1 MVNTSFELELTVDGK
16 KEVIEVM
23 LQEVS
28 PFVTTGVFSKALD
41 VETNNYN
48 MGKVA
53 DELIDVVVVSPKNL
67 KERIGNADE
76 PINAVAK
83 IFLELQK
90 FCQSPKR
97 YGYVKAECKTK
108 VKNMEHDNT
117 KPNSSRRKKDE

>member
-90 FCQSPKR
+90 FCQSPKQ
-97 YGYVKAECKTK
+97 YGYAKAECKAK
-108 VKNMEHDNT
+108 IKDMEHDNT
-117 KPNSSRRKKDE
+117 KPNSNRSKKDE

>member
-28 PFVTTGVFSKALD
+28 PFITTGVFSKALD

-83 IFLELQK
+83 IFSELQR

-97 YGYVKAECKTK
+97 YGYVKAECKAK

-117 KPNSSRRKKDE
+117 KPNANRSKKDE

>member
-28 PFVTTGVFSKALD
+28 PFITTGVFSKALD

-83 IFLELQK
+83 IFSELQK

-97 YGYVKAECKTK
+97 YGYVKEECKAK
-108 VKNMEHDNT
+108 IKDMEHDNT
-117 KPNSSRRKKDE
+117 KLNSNRSKKDE